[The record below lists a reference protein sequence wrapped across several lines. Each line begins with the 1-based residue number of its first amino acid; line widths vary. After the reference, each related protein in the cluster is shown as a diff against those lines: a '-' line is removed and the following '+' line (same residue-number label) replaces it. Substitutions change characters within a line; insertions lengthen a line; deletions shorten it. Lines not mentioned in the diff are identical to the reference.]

1 MSEKNRNY
9 DLIIVGGG
17 AAGLAAAVAFGRR
30 MGGNARAAV
39 IEKEEKPGR
48 KLLATGNGR
57 CNLTNINMSEDFY
70 NENARAFVRNILQR
84 TTPERL
90 IKSFEQLGLICRT
103 DDAGRVYPYAN
114 QASAVLDILMMWI
127 EKTGVEVICGEKVGS
142 IVSAQGYTVTTAEKI
157 YHTKKLILASGG
169 AVQKALGSDG
179 SSYEFAKML
188 GLKCESVFPS
198 LAPVIVTD
206 KSLNIVKGVRA
217 QAVVTACCSGKTLVS
232 ERGELQ
238 FNEKNISGIC
248 VFQLSRFVNEHFADK
263 EKYKGIYISADLAP
277 DLTENKLFSILDNK
291 RRDLPDTKAD
301 DVFVGI
307 INKKLG
313 LYLCK
318 RSGIVCSGRTV
329 GELTDKEL
337 KSLADI
343 TKNCSFTPLKMS
355 EYGSA
360 QVTAGGISVDETDRN
375 MRVKKYDG
383 LYAVGEALDVD
394 GMCGGYNL
402 HFAFASGIAAG
413 TAAAKSGGKKN
424 DKNK

>member
-188 GLKCESVFPS
+188 GLK
-198 LAPVIVTD
+198 
-206 KSLNIVKGVRA
+206 
-217 QAVVTACCSGKTLVS
+217 
-232 ERGELQ
+232 
-238 FNEKNISGIC
+238 ISGIC